1 MSAIVGIDRFGSGTQ
16 PADNGFYR
24 TGEVIAGRYVVRELI
39 GVGPLGM
46 VYRTENRQSGGV
58 VALRV
63 IWPDLLTDDASRGR
77 FLRECIRAR
86 TVQNRYVAALYE
98 AFIDDSNGQT
108 VCVLAVKHLGG
119 PTLASRV
126 ARRLQ
131 AGVPLLALEAQP
143 IVSQIGVGLSAIHQA
158 GLVHGNLRPSSIYFA
173 GDEIRISDLG
183 VASALPAE
191 IVALAEQ
198 HAGQA
203 GGRSPEAA
211 AGRRSSPASDVYAF
225 AHLTGQM
232 LGLLSPR
239 SHDEVP
245 VPRSVRAVLTR
256 ALSPNP
262 RDRYADV
269 DTFAGALVTAFE
281 RVDQRSVLGLRAV
294 APPTGE
300 TTPKI
305 RTFRTS
311 RSEPA
316 EGSET
321 PAMGFGGG
329 GAAFARRDRSEM
341 IIGALETRSKPAA
354 TRRAGA
360 PASVVIDQNAMYSE
374 TPATLPPISHPA
386 PVLPPIV
393 SAIASSIVAPF
404 VAPLVPPTPE
414 ELAKQPPIPL
424 RNVRRP
430 GHPHPV
436 PHPSTSLGRAA
447 QAPAPQS
454 LTRTATVP
462 RAAAITPSSLLRART
477 VARVPLA
484 LVLSL
489 TIAAT
494 SLAAAVVRN
503 IVTGKFEERI
513 AEERIA
519 KAELLRRFPR
529 RAAPPPAP
537 QEE

>member
-1 MSAIVGIDRFGSGTQ
+1 VSAIVGIDRLGSGTR

-24 TGEVIAGRYVVRELI
+24 SGEVIAGRYIVRELI

-86 TVQNRYVAALYE
+86 TVQHRYVAPLYE
-98 AFIDDSNGQT
+98 AFIDDSSGQA

-158 GLVHGNLRPSSIYFA
+158 GLVHGNLRATSVYFA

-198 HAGQA
+198 HAGKA
-203 GGRSPEAA
+203 SGRSPEAA

-225 AHLTGQM
+225 AHLTAQM

-239 SHDEVP
+239 SRDEVP

-281 RVDQRSVLGLRAV
+281 RVDQRSALGLRAV

-305 RTFRTS
+305 RAFR
-311 RSEPA
+311 P
-316 EGSET
+316 
-321 PAMGFGGG
+321 
-329 GAAFARRDRSEM
+329 DRSEM
-341 IIGALETRSKPAA
+341 ITGALEARSRPSAGNG
-354 TRRAGA
+354 RRAGA

-386 PVLPPIV
+386 PVVPPIV

-404 VAPLVPPTPE
+404 VAPLLPPTPE
-414 ELAKQPPIPL
+414 ELARQPPIPL

-436 PHPSTSLGRAA
+436 PHPSTSLGHVAH
-447 QAPAPQS
+447 APQPQAQP

-462 RAAAITPSSLLRART
+462 RAAVVTPASLLRSRT

-519 KAELLRRFPR
+519 KAELLRRSARPT
-529 RAAPPPAP
+529 PSPPAQP
-537 QEE
+537 YE

>member
-1 MSAIVGIDRFGSGTQ
+1 MSAIVGIDRLGSGTR

-24 TGEVIAGRYVVRELI
+24 SGEVIAGRYVVRELI

-63 IWPDLLTDDASRGR
+63 IWPELLTDDASRGR

-86 TVQNRYVAALYE
+86 TVQHRYVAPLYE
-98 AFIDDSNGQT
+98 AFIDDSSGQT

-158 GLVHGNLRPSSIYFA
+158 GLVHGNLRSTSIYFA

-198 HAGQA
+198 HAGKA
-203 GGRSPEAA
+203 SGRSPEAA

-232 LGLLSPR
+232 LGLSSPR
-239 SHDEVP
+239 SRDEVP

-281 RVDQRSVLGLRAV
+281 RVDQRSALGLRAV

-305 RTFRTS
+305 RTFRPS
-311 RSEPA
+311 RSDPSD
-316 EGSET
+316 GSGS
-321 PAMGFGGG
+321 PS
-329 GAAFARRDRSEM
+329 FARRGSDSVA
-341 IIGALETRSKPAA
+341 GALETRSRPSSGNG
-354 TRRAGA
+354 RRAGA

-374 TPATLPPISHPA
+374 TPATLPPISHAQPI
-386 PVLPPIV
+386 VPPIV

-404 VAPLVPPTPE
+404 VAPLIPPTAE
-414 ELAKQPPIPL
+414 ELARQPPIPL

-447 QAPAPQS
+447 HAAQRSAA
-454 LTRTATVP
+454 
-462 RAAAITPSSLLRART
+462 RAGADRDGAARGGRHAGFAVALAHGRARPAGAGV
-477 VARVPLA
+477 VADHRGHVA
-484 LVLSL
+484 GGGGRSQYRHRKV
-489 TIAAT
+489 
-494 SLAAAVVRN
+494 
-503 IVTGKFEERI
+503 
-513 AEERIA
+513 
-519 KAELLRRFPR
+519 
-529 RAAPPPAP
+529 
-537 QEE
+537 

>member
-1 MSAIVGIDRFGSGTQ
+1 VSAIVGIDRLGSGTR
-16 PADNGFYR
+16 PADNGFFR
-24 TGEVIAGRYVVRELI
+24 SGEVIAGRYIVRELL

-46 VYRTENRQSGGV
+46 VYRSENRQSGGV

-63 IWPDLLTDDASRGR
+63 IWPDLLIDDASRGR

-86 TVQNRYVAALYE
+86 TVQNRYVAPLYE
-98 AFIDDSNGQT
+98 AFIDDSSGQA

-158 GLVHGNLRPSSIYFA
+158 GLVHGNLRSSSIYFA
-173 GDEIRISDLG
+173 GDEVRVSDLG

-198 HAGQA
+198 HAGKSS
-203 GGRSPEAA
+203 GRSPEAA

-239 SHDEVP
+239 SRDEVP
-245 VPRSVRAVLTR
+245 VPRAVRAVLTR
-256 ALSPNP
+256 ALSQNP
-262 RDRYADV
+262 RDRYPDV

-281 RVDQRSVLGLRAV
+281 RADQRTAVGLHAV
-294 APPTGE
+294 SPTTSE

-305 RTFRTS
+305 RTFR
-311 RSEPA
+311 P
-316 EGSET
+316 
-321 PAMGFGGG
+321 
-329 GAAFARRDRSEM
+329 DRSETLA
-341 IIGALETRSKPAA
+341 GALETRSGAA
-354 TRRAGA
+354 NGGRRAGTS
-360 PASVVIDQNAMYSE
+360 ASVVIDQNAMYSE

-386 PVLPPIV
+386 PVVPPIV

-414 ELAKQPPIPL
+414 ELARQPPIPL

-436 PHPSTSLGRAA
+436 PHPSTALGRAA
-447 QAPAPQS
+447 HAPAPQP
-454 LTRTATVP
+454 LTRTASVARP
-462 RAAAITPSSLLRART
+462 VVATPSPGRRRT
-477 VARVPLA
+477 VSRVPLA

-503 IVTGKFEERI
+503 VVTGNFEVRI
-513 AEERIA
+513 AEARIA
-519 KAELLRRFPR
+519 KAELLRRSARPV
-529 RAAPPPAP
+529 ALPPA
-537 QEE
+537 QREE

>member
-1 MSAIVGIDRFGSGTQ
+1 MSAIVGIDRLGSGTR
-16 PADNGFYR
+16 PADNGFFR
-24 TGEVIAGRYVVRELI
+24 SGEVIAGRYIVRELL

-46 VYRTENRQSGGV
+46 VYRSENRQSGGV

-63 IWPDLLTDDASRGR
+63 IWPDLLIDDASRGR

-86 TVQNRYVAALYE
+86 TVQNRYVAPLYE
-98 AFIDDSNGQT
+98 AFIDDSGGQA

-158 GLVHGNLRPSSIYFA
+158 GLVHGNLRSSSIYFA
-173 GDEIRISDLG
+173 GDEVRVSDLG

-198 HAGQA
+198 HAGKSS
-203 GGRSPEAA
+203 GRSPEAA

-239 SHDEVP
+239 SRDEVP
-245 VPRSVRAVLTR
+245 VPRAVRAVLTR
-256 ALSPNP
+256 ALSQNP
-262 RDRYADV
+262 RDRYPDV

-281 RVDQRSVLGLRAV
+281 RADQRTAVGLHAV
-294 APPTGE
+294 SPPTSE

-311 RSEPA
+311 HSEPSK
-316 EGSET
+316 GSEP
-321 PAMGFGGG
+321 PAMV
-329 GAAFARRDRSEM
+329 A
-341 IIGALETRSKPAA
+341 GALETRSGSAGGG
-354 TRRAGA
+354 RRAGTS
-360 PASVVIDQNAMYSE
+360 ASVVIDQNAMYSE

-386 PVLPPIV
+386 PVVPSIV

-414 ELAKQPPIPL
+414 ELARQPPIPL

-436 PHPSTSLGRAA
+436 PHPSTALGRAA
-447 QAPAPQS
+447 HAPAPQP
-454 LTRTATVP
+454 LTRTASVARP
-462 RAAAITPSSLLRART
+462 VVATPSPGRRRT
-477 VARVPLA
+477 VSRVPLA

-489 TIAAT
+489 TIAVT
-494 SLAAAVVRN
+494 SLAAAIVRN
-503 IVTGKFEERI
+503 IVTGNFEVRI
-513 AEERIA
+513 AEARIA
-519 KAELLRRFPR
+519 KAELLRRSVRPV
-529 RAAPPPAP
+529 ALPPA
-537 QEE
+537 QREE

>member
-1 MSAIVGIDRFGSGTQ
+1 MSAIVGIDRLGSGTR

-24 TGEVIAGRYVVRELI
+24 SGEVIAGRYIVRELI

-86 TVQNRYVAALYE
+86 TVQNRYVAPLYE
-98 AFIDDSNGQT
+98 AFIDDSSGQT

-198 HAGQA
+198 HAGQGERA
-203 GGRSPEAA
+203 IPRGGG
-211 AGRRSSPASDVYAF
+211 GRRSSPASDVYAF
-225 AHLTGQM
+225 AHLTAQM

-239 SHDEVP
+239 SRDEVP

-281 RVDQRSVLGLRAV
+281 RVDQRSAAR
-294 APPTGE
+294 
-300 TTPKI
+300 
-305 RTFRTS
+305 
-311 RSEPA
+311 PA
-316 EGSET
+316 
-321 PAMGFGGG
+321 
-329 GAAFARRDRSEM
+329 R
-341 IIGALETRSKPAA
+341 
-354 TRRAGA
+354 
-360 PASVVIDQNAMYSE
+360 
-374 TPATLPPISHPA
+374 
-386 PVLPPIV
+386 
-393 SAIASSIVAPF
+393 
-404 VAPLVPPTPE
+404 
-414 ELAKQPPIPL
+414 
-424 RNVRRP
+424 
-430 GHPHPV
+430 
-436 PHPSTSLGRAA
+436 GRAA
-447 QAPAPQS
+447 HRRDHAQDPHVPAIS
-454 LTRTATVP
+454 LGIEDR
-462 RAAAITPSSLLRART
+462 LAR
-477 VARVPLA
+477 
-484 LVLSL
+484 
-489 TIAAT
+489 
-494 SLAAAVVRN
+494 
-503 IVTGKFEERI
+503 
-513 AEERIA
+513 
-519 KAELLRRFPR
+519 
-529 RAAPPPAP
+529 
-537 QEE
+537 

>member
-1 MSAIVGIDRFGSGTQ
+1 VSAIVGIDRLGSGTR

-24 TGEVIAGRYVVRELI
+24 SGEVIAGRYIVGELI

-63 IWPDLLTDDASRGR
+63 IWPELLTDDASRGR
-77 FLRECIRAR
+77 FLKECIRAR
-86 TVQNRYVAALYE
+86 TVQNRYVAPMYE
-98 AFIDDSNGQT
+98 AFIDDSSGQT
-108 VCVLAVKHLGG
+108 LCVLAVKHLGG
-119 PTLASRV
+119 QTLASRV

-131 AGVPLLALEAQP
+131 AGVPLLAVEAQP
-143 IVSQIGVGLSAIHQA
+143 IVSQIGVGLSAIHQV

-191 IVALAEQ
+191 IVALAEA
-198 HAGQA
+198 HAGKA
-203 GGRSPEAA
+203 SGRSPEAA

-239 SHDEVP
+239 SREEVP

-269 DTFAGALVTAFE
+269 DTFAGALVTGFE
-281 RVDQRSVLGLRAV
+281 RADHRTAVGLHAV

-311 RSEPA
+311 RSDPS
-316 EGSET
+316 EGSEPPNLT
-321 PAMGFGGG
+321 KMGYGG
-329 GAAFARRDRSEM
+329 GAFAPHGSQLVA
-341 IIGALETRSKPAA
+341 GALETRSHSANGG
-354 TRRAGA
+354 RRSGA
-360 PASVVIDQNAMYSE
+360 SASVVVDQNAMYSQ
-374 TPATLPPISHPA
+374 TPATLPPVSHPA
-386 PVLPPIV
+386 PVVPPIV

-404 VAPLVPPTPE
+404 VAPFVPPTPE
-414 ELAKQPPIPL
+414 ELARQPPIPL
-424 RNVRRP
+424 RNVRRS

-436 PHPSTSLGRAA
+436 PHPSTSLGRATH
-447 QAPAPQS
+447 APVAQS
-454 LTRTATVP
+454 LTRTAAVARP
-462 RAAAITPSSLLRART
+462 AGPPLPQGRRRT

-494 SLAAAVVRN
+494 SLAAAIVRN
-503 IVTGKFEERI
+503 IVTGSFEERI

-519 KAELLRRFPR
+519 KAELLRRSARPL
-529 RAAPPPAP
+529 APPSTQAD
-537 QEE
+537 E

>member
-1 MSAIVGIDRFGSGTQ
+1 VSAILGFDRLGSGTR
-16 PADNGFYR
+16 PADNGLYR
-24 TGEVIAGRYVVRELI
+24 SGEVIAGRYVVRELI

-86 TVQNRYVAALYE
+86 TVQHRYVAPLYE
-98 AFIDDSNGQT
+98 AFIDDSSGQA

-158 GLVHGNLRPSSIYFA
+158 GLVHGNLRSTSIYFA
-173 GDEIRISDLG
+173 GDEIRVSDLG

-198 HAGQA
+198 HAGKA
-203 GGRSPEAA
+203 SGRSPEAA

-239 SHDEVP
+239 SRDEVP

-281 RVDQRSVLGLRAV
+281 RVDQRSAVGLRAV

-311 RSEPA
+311 RSEPS
-316 EGSET
+316 EGSE
-321 PAMGFGGG
+321 PPS
-329 GAAFARRDRSEM
+329 FARRGSESVA
-341 IIGALETRSKPAA
+341 GALETRSRPSSGNG
-354 TRRAGA
+354 RRAGA

-386 PVLPPIV
+386 PIVPPIV

-404 VAPLVPPTPE
+404 VAPLVPPTAE
-414 ELAKQPPIPL
+414 ELARQPPIPL

-436 PHPSTSLGRAA
+436 PHPSTSIGRAA
-447 QAPAPQS
+447 HAPQPQPQEVA
-454 LTRTATVP
+454 RTATVP
-462 RAAAITPSSLLRART
+462 RAAVVTPASLLRSRT

-519 KAELLRRFPR
+519 KAELLRRSA
-529 RAAPPPAP
+529 RAVPSPPA
-537 QEE
+537 QQDE

>member
-1 MSAIVGIDRFGSGTQ
+1 VSAIVGIDRLGSGTQ

-24 TGEVIAGRYVVRELI
+24 SGEVIAGRYIVRELI

-86 TVQNRYVAALYE
+86 TVQHRYVAPLYE
-98 AFIDDSNGQT
+98 AFIDDSSGQT

-119 PTLASRV
+119 TTLASRV

-143 IVSQIGVGLSAIHQA
+143 IVSQIGVGLSAIHQV
-158 GLVHGNLRPSSIYFA
+158 GLVHGNLRSSSIYFA

-198 HAGQA
+198 HAGN
-203 GGRSPEAA
+203 GSGRSPEAA

-225 AHLTGQM
+225 AHLTAQM

-239 SHDEVP
+239 SRDEVP

-256 ALSPNP
+256 ALSANP

-281 RVDQRSVLGLRAV
+281 RVDQRSALGLRAV
-294 APPTGE
+294 SPPTGE

-305 RTFRTS
+305 RTFR
-311 RSEPA
+311 P
-316 EGSET
+316 
-321 PAMGFGGG
+321 
-329 GAAFARRDRSEM
+329 DRSEM
-341 IIGALETRSKPAA
+341 ITGALEGRIKPG
-354 TRRAGA
+354 TGNGRRAA
-360 PASVVIDQNAMYSE
+360 SPASVVVDQNAMYSE

-386 PVLPPIV
+386 PIVPPIV

-414 ELAKQPPIPL
+414 ELARQPPIPL
-424 RNVRRP
+424 RNVRRSRP
-430 GHPHPV
+430 PHPV
-436 PHPSTSLGRAA
+436 PHPSTSIGRAA
-447 QAPAPQS
+447 HAPVPAPQS
-454 LTRTATVP
+454 LPRTATVP
-462 RAAAITPSSLLRART
+462 RAAVVAPASLLRTRT

-503 IVTGKFEERI
+503 IVTGKFEVRI

-519 KAELLRRFPR
+519 KAELLRRSARPMSPPR
-529 RAAPPPAP
+529 DQR
-537 QEE
+537 EE

>member
-1 MSAIVGIDRFGSGTQ
+1 MSANVGIDRFGSGTR

-24 TGEVIAGRYVVRELI
+24 TGEVIAGRYIVRELI

-63 IWPDLLTDDASRGR
+63 IWPELLTDDASRGR

-98 AFIDDSNGQT
+98 AFIDDSSGQT

-143 IVSQIGVGLSAIHQA
+143 IVSRIGVGLSAIHQA

-203 GGRSPEAA
+203 SGRSPEAA

-232 LGLLSPR
+232 LGVLSPR
-239 SHDEVP
+239 ANDDVP

-256 ALSPNP
+256 ALSANP

-281 RVDQRSVLGLRAV
+281 RVDQRSAVGLRAV
-294 APPTGE
+294 APGE

-305 RTFRTS
+305 RTFRAS
-311 RSEPA
+311 RSEPSQGA
-316 EGSET
+316 EPASFPRRGSESV
-321 PAMGFGGG
+321 A
-329 GAAFARRDRSEM
+329 
-341 IIGALETRSKPAA
+341 GALETRSKPASS
-354 TRRAGA
+354 RRAA
-360 PASVVIDQNAMYSE
+360 PASVVVDQNAMYSE

-386 PVLPPIV
+386 PIVPPIV

-414 ELAKQPPIPL
+414 ELARQPPIPL

-430 GHPHPV
+430 GPPHPV
-436 PHPSTSLGRAA
+436 PHPSTSLSRAA
-447 QAPAPQS
+447 HAPAPQS
-454 LTRTATVP
+454 LIRTATVP
-462 RAAAITPSSLLRART
+462 RAAAVTPASLLRTRT

-503 IVTGKFEERI
+503 VVTGKFEERI

-519 KAELLRRFPR
+519 KAELLRRSPR
-529 RAAPPPAP
+529 RFAPPSIP
-537 QEE
+537 QDE